1 MRLRCAWDRRFAL
14 LFLLIFAPSTLAAEP
29 KFPTLTGRVVDDAGV
44 LSAATQ
50 SRLTDMLAA
59 HERATGQQVVVVTL
73 DSLQGFTIEDYG
85 YQLGRHW
92 GIGQKGTNTG
102 ALLIVAPKEHKV
114 RIEVGYGLEGTLTD
128 AQSRIIIE
136 QSILPSFRSGD
147 FNAGILNGTQAII
160 QVLGGN
166 PLTAAPRPQPATPWG
181 FLIVWCL
188 FFFGPWVIFI
198 FNWLRHHNDP
208 VWQAQHRIAL
218 VQSARRRRMV
228 RRIFELGQEAAAAV
242 DSPAAVDRS
251 AAAAHPG
258 VGDDGNSVHARK
270 ARTAHSL
277 GVDGAHLLADLR
289 VVDSCRRAKF
299 SKAHRPGRR

>member
-1 MRLRCAWDRRFAL
+1 MGGNEL
-14 LFLLIFAPSTLAAEP
+14 LCLLIFAPSTLAAEP

-50 SRLTDMLAA
+50 SQLTDMLAA

-73 DSLQGFTIEDYG
+73 DSLQGFTIEDFG

-147 FNAGILNGTQAII
+147 FNTGILNGTQAII

-166 PLTAAPRPQPATPWG
+166 PLTDRSRAGRNWRRFRGG
-181 FLIVWCL
+181 FSSSGACSSLVRGEFSFSIGCAITMTRC
-188 FFFGPWVIFI
+188 GRRNIE
-198 FNWLRHHNDP
+198 LRSS
-208 VWQAQHRIAL
+208 V
-218 VQSARRRRMV
+218 
-228 RRIFELGQEAAAAV
+228 
-242 DSPAAVDRS
+242 S
-251 AAAAHPG
+251 AAAA
-258 VGDDGNSVHARK
+258 DGP
-270 ARTAHSL
+270 
-277 GVDGAHLLADLR
+277 ADLR
-289 VVDSCRRAKF
+289 AGVEEEAADGGGF
-299 SKAHRPGRR
+299 SGGGGSFGGGGASGSW